1 MGLIRFLYHNKSSIL
16 TLFLFYFLF
25 WLTIQNFKQ
34 STDFNKTQVSSKN
47 SEEKNI
53 FLFLKQLNRLKHISN
68 STFYVI
74 LNHFFELKLNL
85 ILIDPYVLNYL
96 FIRQLSFDQLEKQ
109 LITFAIID
117 ESVETVFES
126 IQQTN
131 FSIKLSKTILSN
143 QKISIGHIFIEY
155 QQKIIHLAVLH
166 KYHSYYLI
174 HKNNLPLSDDIQL
187 SYGDKLRAIEK

>member
-1 MGLIRFLYHNKSSIL
+1 MGLIRLLYHNKSSIL

-25 WLTIQNFKQ
+25 WLTIQNLKQ
-34 STDFNKTQVSSKN
+34 STDFKKTQVNSKN
-47 SEEKNI
+47 SEK
-53 FLFLKQLNRLKHISN
+53 KHLSN

-74 LNHFFELKLNL
+74 LNHLFELKVNL
-85 ILIDPYVLNYL
+85 ILIDPSVLNSI

-143 QKISIGHIFIEY
+143 QKISISHIFIEY
-155 QQKIIHLAVLH
+155 QHKIVHLAVLH